1 MGHLRGLI
9 LLGSLALLGAC
20 ADPGPEPAELT
31 KFKPAMKLSV
41 AWKSS
46 IGESPRY
53 EFSPAI
59 WEGDYFVAGEEGELT
74 RLDGAKG
81 KVVWRVDTKTDL
93 SGGVGAG
100 DGLVL
105 VGSRRGELLAFDP
118 AGKARWQVQ
127 LSSEVLNAPAV
138 ARGIVVVRTGDGRIT
153 GLDAKDGSRK
163 WEYVPTLPPL
173 VLRVPAGVT
182 VRDDLVFAGFP
193 GGKMIALR
201 LATGTL
207 LWETAVAEPKGET
220 ELERVADVV
229 GDPVVQDGQV
239 CAAAYQGRIGCFDE
253 QRGTLTWARNAS
265 STAGLASDAGAF
277 YYVDDAG
284 TVHAVDRA
292 SGASLWKQE
301 ILARRSVGAPGRVGS
316 YVIVGDF
323 EGYLHV
329 FDRED
334 GHLVGRIDTDDGPIT
349 AAPVAVGEGRFI
361 VQTREGHL
369 YAITIR

>member
-1 MGHLRGLI
+1 MGRLSGLVVAC
-9 LLGSLALLGAC
+9 SVALLGAC

-31 KFKPAMKLSV
+31 KFKPAVKLSV
-41 AWKSS
+41 AWRESV
-46 IGESPRY
+46 GESETY
-53 EFSPAI
+53 EFSPAV
-59 WEGDYFVAGEEGELT
+59 WEGDYFVAGQEGAVA

-81 KVVWRVDTKTDL
+81 KVKWRVKTKADL

-105 VGSRRGELLAFDP
+105 VGSRRGDLFAFDP
-118 AGKARWQVQ
+118 AGKELWRAQ
-127 LSSEVLNAPAV
+127 LPSEVLSAPAV
-138 ARGIVVVRTGDGRIT
+138 SHGFVVVRTGDGRIL
-153 GLDAKDGSRK
+153 GLDAKDGTRK
-163 WEYVPTLPPL
+163 WEYIPVLPPL
-173 VLRVPAGVT
+173 VLRVPSGVT

-201 LATGTL
+201 LANGTL
-207 LWETAVAEPKGET
+207 VWESAVAEPRGDT
-220 ELERVADVV
+220 ELERVTDVV
-229 GDPVVQDGQV
+229 GNPVVEDGQV
-239 CAAAYQGRIGCFDE
+239 CAVAYQGRIGCFDE

-265 STAGLASDAGAF
+265 STAGLAADASAF
-277 YYVDDAG
+277 YYVDQAG

-301 ILARRSVGAPGRVGS
+301 VLALRSVGAPGRVGQ
-316 YVIVGDF
+316 YVVVGDF
-323 EGYLHV
+323 EGYVHL

-334 GHLVGRIDTDDGPIT
+334 GHLVGRIDTDGGPIT
-349 AAPVAVGEGRFI
+349 AAPVAVGDGRFV

>member
-1 MGHLRGLI
+1 
-9 LLGSLALLGAC
+9 
-20 ADPGPEPAELT
+20 
-31 KFKPAMKLSV
+31 
-41 AWKSS
+41 
-46 IGESPRY
+46 
-53 EFSPAI
+53 
-59 WEGDYFVAGEEGELT
+59 
-74 RLDGAKG
+74 
-81 KVVWRVDTKTDL
+81 
-93 SGGVGAG
+93 
-100 DGLVL
+100 
-105 VGSRRGELLAFDP
+105 
-118 AGKARWQVQ
+118 
-127 LSSEVLNAPAV
+127 
-138 ARGIVVVRTGDGRIT
+138 
-153 GLDAKDGSRK
+153 
-163 WEYVPTLPPL
+163 
-173 VLRVPAGVT
+173 
-182 VRDDLVFAGFP
+182 VFAGFP

-284 TVHAVDRA
+284 TIHAVDRA